1 MRPLSILNSQLG
13 LATLLTSIKK
23 RMRRETQKNNNVGCQ
38 MLEASAN
45 VQERFNVSVK
55 CKHMLVGPF
64 LYPKDLQ

>member
-1 MRPLSILNSQLG
+1 
-13 LATLLTSIKK
+13 
-23 RMRRETQKNNNVGCQ
+23 